1 MYFSNFLS
9 RLANSLRFSTP
20 THFGVASPQLPARLS
35 GRALDSSFAQKKRI
49 SGSISGSM
57 MQNRLRR
64 PRAEINV
71 KPFTA
76 YLYKIGPVGL
86 EPTTYG
92 LEIRCSIQLSYEPD
106 TCLQKAVIIVP
117 RFYRQAA
124 CLQSYEFEQMIE
136 CYQFDSFS

>member
-1 MYFSNFLS
+1 
-9 RLANSLRFSTP
+9 
-20 THFGVASPQLPARLS
+20 
-35 GRALDSSFAQKKRI
+35 
-49 SGSISGSM
+49 

-117 RFYRQAA
+117 RFYRQAG

-136 CYQFDSFS
+136 CYQFDSFSRNGPMISIIGVSEYALESDKTVGQSTIILNSVQFRGNRSPRGQCNQSE